1 MNPTQ
6 AHYLEQLGIQQWL
19 PRAPLPNAPASPDWV
34 YRFVHPAELMG
45 DEEFESAL
53 VMGAHA
59 PVAPHAEQRAM
70 AQIHQT
76 LGAGAGADA
85 EDGHGYVEPE
95 STQVA
100 GPTARPSLDSLTGVA
115 EAAPKS
121 EFTPQPTVSIEP
133 APRYRITMARVGRL
147 LVVDDLPVRGR
158 LGFSDAHKRLLAGIV
173 RSLGED
179 AAQLTLPIT
188 LEWPMFTGKS
198 LDQGPQEALRY
209 AQRQV
214 KFLLREPGVETI
226 LMFGQNLPRWVVNAE
241 SESGVLT
248 NHAEFGVNYLVTQTL
263 SQALQLPEFK
273 RQIWNDIQPLVP
285 KQ

>member
-34 YRFVHPAELMG
+34 YRFVHPAELLG
-45 DEEFESAL
+45 DEAFESAL

-76 LGAGAGADA
+76 LGAGSEND
-85 EDGHGYVEPE
+85 HGYVEPQ
-95 STQVA
+95 SSQPSSPAV
-100 GPTARPSLDSLTGVA
+100 RPNLESLTGVA
-115 EAAPKS
+115 EAAPKT
-121 EFTPQPTVSIEP
+121 EFTPQPKVSIEP

-179 AAQLTLPIT
+179 ATQLTLPIT

-226 LMFGQNLPRWVVNAE
+226 LMFGQALPRWVVDSEAE
-241 SESGVLT
+241 PGVLT
-248 NHAEFGVNYLVTQTL
+248 AHPELGVNYLVTQTL

>member
-34 YRFVHPAELMG
+34 YRFVHPAELLG
-45 DEEFESAL
+45 DDEFESAL

-59 PVAPHAEQRAM
+59 PVTPHAEQRAM

-76 LGAGAGADA
+76 LGAGSDN
-85 EDGHGYVEPE
+85 EHGYVETE
-95 STQVA
+95 STQPSS
-100 GPTARPSLDSLTGVA
+100 PTVRPNLESLTGVA

-121 EFTPQPTVSIEP
+121 EFTPQPKVSIEP

-179 AAQLTLPIT
+179 ATQLTLPIT

-226 LMFGQNLPRWVVNAE
+226 LMFGQALPRWVVDSEA
-241 SESGVLT
+241 ESGVLT

-273 RQIWNDIQPLVP
+273 RQIWNDIQPLIH

>member
-19 PRAPLPNAPASPDWV
+19 PRAPLSNAPASPDWV
-34 YRFVHPAELMG
+34 YRFVHPAELLG
-45 DEEFESAL
+45 DEAFESAL

-76 LGAGAGADA
+76 LGA
-85 EDGHGYVEPE
+85 ENEHGYVEPE
-95 STQVA
+95 SAQPA
-100 GPTARPSLDSLTGVA
+100 SPTVRPNLESLAGVA
-115 EAAPKS
+115 EAVPKS
-121 EFTPQPTVSIEP
+121 EFTPQPKVLIEP

-158 LGFSDAHKRLLAGIV
+158 LGFSDAHKRLLAAIV

-273 RQIWNDIQPLVP
+273 RQIWSDIQPLVP

>member
-34 YRFVHPAELMG
+34 YRFVHPAELLG
-45 DEEFESAL
+45 DEAFESAL

-76 LGAGAGADA
+76 LGAGS
-85 EDGHGYVEPE
+85 ENEHGYVGTE
-95 STQVA
+95 ST
-100 GPTARPSLDSLTGVA
+100 RPASSTVRPNLESLTGVA
-115 EAAPKS
+115 EAAPKT
-121 EFTPQPTVSIEP
+121 EFTPQPKVSIEP

-179 AAQLTLPIT
+179 ATQLTLPIT

-226 LMFGQNLPRWVVNAE
+226 LMFGQALPRWVVDSEAE
-241 SESGVLT
+241 PGVLT
-248 NHAEFGVNYLVTQTL
+248 AHPELGVNYLVTQTL

-273 RQIWNDIQPLVP
+273 RQIWKDIQPLVP

>member
-19 PRAPLPNAPASPDWV
+19 PRAQLSNAPASPDWV
-34 YRFVHPAELMG
+34 YRFVHPAELLG
-45 DEEFESAL
+45 DEAFESAL

-76 LGAGAGADA
+76 LGAGSEND
-85 EDGHGYVEPE
+85 HGYVEPQ
-95 STQVA
+95 SAQPSS
-100 GPTARPSLDSLTGVA
+100 PTVRPNLESLTEVA

-121 EFTPQPTVSIEP
+121 EFTPQPKVSIEP

-179 AAQLTLPIT
+179 ATQLTLPIT

-226 LMFGQNLPRWVVNAE
+226 LMFGQALPRWVVDSEA
-241 SESGVLT
+241 ESGVLT
-248 NHAEFGVNYLVTQTL
+248 AHPELGVNYLVTQTL

>member
-19 PRAPLPNAPASPDWV
+19 PRAPLSNAPASPDWV
-34 YRFVHPAELMG
+34 YRFVHPAELLG
-45 DEEFESAL
+45 DDGFESAL
-53 VMGAHA
+53 VMGEHA

-76 LGAGAGADA
+76 LGA
-85 EDGHGYVEPE
+85 EEGYVEPE
-95 STQVA
+95 PIHSSGQAT
-100 GPTARPSLDSLTGVA
+100 RPNLEALTGVS
-115 EAAPKS
+115 EAPPKT
-121 EFTPQPTVSIEP
+121 EFTPQPKVSIEP

-179 AAQLTLPIT
+179 ATQLTLPIT

-226 LMFGQNLPRWVVNAE
+226 LMFGQSLPRWVVDAEAE
-241 SESGVLT
+241 SGLLT
-248 NHAEFGVNYLVTQTL
+248 THAELGVNFIVTQTL

>member
-19 PRAPLPNAPASPDWV
+19 PRAPLPNAPASSDWV
-34 YRFVHPAELMG
+34 YRFVHPAELLG
-45 DEEFESAL
+45 DEAFESAL

-76 LGAGAGADA
+76 LGAGS
-85 EDGHGYVEPE
+85 ENEHGYVETEYTQPAS
-95 STQVA
+95 STV
-100 GPTARPSLDSLTGVA
+100 RPNLESLTGVA

-121 EFTPQPTVSIEP
+121 EFTPQPKVSIEP

-179 AAQLTLPIT
+179 ATQLTLPIT

>member
-19 PRAPLPNAPASPDWV
+19 PRAQLSNAPASPDWV
-34 YRFVHPAELMG
+34 YRFVHPAELLG
-45 DEEFESAL
+45 DDEFESAL

-76 LGAGAGADA
+76 LGAGSEND
-85 EDGHGYVEPE
+85 HGYVEPQ
-95 STQVA
+95 STQPSSPAV
-100 GPTARPSLDSLTGVA
+100 RPNLESLTGVA
-115 EAAPKS
+115 EAAPKT
-121 EFTPQPTVSIEP
+121 EFTPQPKVSIEP

-179 AAQLTLPIT
+179 ATQLTLPIT

-226 LMFGQNLPRWVVNAE
+226 LMFGQALPRWVVDSEAE
-241 SESGVLT
+241 PGVLT
-248 NHAEFGVNYLVTQTL
+248 AHPELGVNYLVTQTL

>member
-1 MNPTQ
+1 MNPNQ

-19 PRAPLPNAPASPDWV
+19 PRAHLSNAPASPDWV

-76 LGAGAGADA
+76 LGAGSDN
-85 EDGHGYVEPE
+85 GHGYVETE
-95 STQVA
+95 STQPA
-100 GPTARPSLDSLTGVA
+100 NPTVRPNLESLTGVA
-115 EAAPKS
+115 EAAPKT

-214 KFLLREPGVETI
+214 KFLLREPGLETI